1 MAVVW
6 SRAVRRSR
14 FSAACVIC
22 LLGTLF
28 GCGAAPAEVDDG
40 TLRVRVDR
48 AGGTLRITNTGV
60 DSVLVGGIGRALSLR
75 ALRIPC
81 GSARVGSQA
90 SVAPEIPANETVATV
105 FYCFLSLPS
114 SDGTSPE
121 RSFTV
126 VLTK

>member
-1 MAVVW
+1 MAMVW

-28 GCGAAPAEVDDG
+28 GCGAGPTEVGDG
-40 TLRVRVDR
+40 TLRVLVDR

-60 DSVLVGGIGRALSLR
+60 DSVLVGVLGRALSVR

-81 GSARVGSQA
+81 GSARVGSQD
-90 SVAPEIPANETVATV
+90 SVTLEIPANETEATV

-114 SDGTSPE
+114 PDGTSPE